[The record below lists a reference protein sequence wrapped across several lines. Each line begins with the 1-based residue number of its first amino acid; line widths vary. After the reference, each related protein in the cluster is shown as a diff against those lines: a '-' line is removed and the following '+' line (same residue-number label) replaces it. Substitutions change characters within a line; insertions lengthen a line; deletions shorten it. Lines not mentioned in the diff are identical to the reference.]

1 MSAGTASETGDDRIK
16 NYVMMEKIGEGT
28 YGIVYK
34 AKCKATNKIVAIK
47 KIRVDGAEEGV
58 PVTTIREVA
67 LLREL
72 KHENIVRLLE
82 VVMPPSKAIYLVFE
96 YMAMDLKKLLDTQP
110 KNKTLNGAVVKKYLG
125 QLVNAIL
132 FCHRRRV
139 LHRDLK
145 PENILIDENGG
156 LKVADFGLCRAF
168 TVPVHIFTHEVV
180 TLWYRA
186 PEILMGASRYSTP
199 VDVWSIGCI
208 FFELL
213 TSKTLFR
220 GDSEIDQ
227 LFRIFR
233 VLGTP
238 TTDTWPEV
246 TQLPNYK
253 PTFPMWRKNI
263 VAELLPEAD
272 CEAVDLLLK
281 MLIYSPR
288 ERISA
293 KDAAAHPYLAGSSA
307 CNQAPEPY
315 EYPLEHV
322 FAPIALFT
330 GASDRFANPKDVQS
344 LRSRLGENIVFDYE
358 VQQET
363 FMHLDFVVGYDAAL
377 MLHEPMI
384 SLVQGWNEPLPQL
397 APPLQTGDFARDQY

>member
-1 MSAGTASETGDDRIK
+1 MN
-16 NYVMMEKIGEGT
+16 NYVIMEKIGEGT
-28 YGIVYK
+28 YGVVYK
-34 AKCKATNKIVAIK
+34 AKCKVTDKIVAMK
-47 KIRVDGAEEGV
+47 KIRVEGEEEGV
-58 PVTTIREVA
+58 PATTLREVT

-72 KHENIVRLLE
+72 THENIVRLVD
-82 VVMPPSKAIYLVFE
+82 VVMTASKAIHLVFE
-96 YMAMDLKKLLDTQP
+96 YMTMDLRKHLDTQP
-110 KNKTLNGAVVKKYLG
+110 DNKTLDAAVVKKYLR
-125 QLVNAIL
+125 QIVDAIL

-145 PENILIDENGG
+145 PANLLIDDNGDI
-156 LKVADFGLCRAF
+156 KVADFGLCRAF
-168 TVPVHIFTHEVV
+168 TLPVRVFTHEVV

-213 TSKTLFR
+213 TSKVLFR

-238 TTDTWPEV
+238 TVDTWPEV
-246 TQLPNYK
+246 TQLPNFK
-253 PTFPMWRKNI
+253 PSFPKWKKNI

-272 CEAVDLLLK
+272 SEAVDLLLK

-293 KDAAAHPYLAGSSA
+293 KGAAAHPYLASSGDSK
-307 CNQAPEPY
+307 QA
-315 EYPLEHV
+315 V
-322 FAPIALFT
+322 DT
-330 GASDRFANPKDVQS
+330 TKKS
-344 LRSRLGENIVFDYE
+344 
-358 VQQET
+358 
-363 FMHLDFVVGYDAAL
+363 
-377 MLHEPMI
+377 
-384 SLVQGWNEPLPQL
+384 
-397 APPLQTGDFARDQY
+397 

>member
-28 YGIVYK
+28 YGVVYK

-82 VVMPPSKAIYLVFE
+82 VVMPPSKAIYLIFE
-96 YMAMDLKKLLDTQP
+96 YMATDLKKLLDTQP
-110 KNKTLNGAVVKKYLG
+110 KNKTLNGAIVKKYLG
-125 QLVNAIL
+125 QLVDAIL
-132 FCHRRRV
+132 FCHQRRV

-145 PENILIDENGG
+145 PENILIDDNGG

-168 TVPVHIFTHEVV
+168 TLPVHIFTHEVV

-186 PEILMGASRYSTP
+186 PEILLGASRYSTP
-199 VDVWSIGCI
+199 VDVWSIECI
-208 FFELL
+208 FELL
-213 TSKTLFR
+213 TGKTLFR

-253 PTFPMWRKNI
+253 PTFPM
-263 VAELLPEAD
+263 
-272 CEAVDLLLK
+272 
-281 MLIYSPR
+281 
-288 ERISA
+288 
-293 KDAAAHPYLAGSSA
+293 
-307 CNQAPEPY
+307 
-315 EYPLEHV
+315 
-322 FAPIALFT
+322 
-330 GASDRFANPKDVQS
+330 
-344 LRSRLGENIVFDYE
+344 
-358 VQQET
+358 
-363 FMHLDFVVGYDAAL
+363 
-377 MLHEPMI
+377 
-384 SLVQGWNEPLPQL
+384 
-397 APPLQTGDFARDQY
+397 

>member
-1 MSAGTASETGDDRIK
+1 MSASETSDDK
-16 NYVMMEKIGEGT
+16 MKDYVIMEKIGEGT
-28 YGIVYK
+28 YGVVYK

-47 KIRVDGAEEGV
+47 KIRVENGDEGV
-58 PVTTIREVA
+58 PATTIREVA

-72 KHENIVRLLE
+72 KHENIVRLID
-82 VVMPPSKAIYLVFE
+82 VIMPPSKAIHLVFE
-96 YMAMDLKKLLDTQP
+96 YMTMDLRKLLDTQA
-110 KNKTLNGAVVKKYLG
+110 KNKTLDGAVVKKYLG
-125 QLVNAIL
+125 QIVDAIL

-145 PENILIDENGG
+145 PANVLIDDNGG

-168 TVPVHIFTHEVV
+168 TLPVGIFTHEVV

-186 PEILMGASRYSTP
+186 PEILLGASRYSTP

-213 TSKTLFR
+213 TGKTLFR

-238 TTDTWPEV
+238 TVNKWPEV

-253 PTFPMWRKNI
+253 PTFPVWRKNI
-263 VAELLPEAD
+263 VAELLPEVD
-272 CEAVDLLLK
+272 CEVVDLLQK
-281 MLIYSPR
+281 MLIYSPG

-293 KDAAAHPYLAGSSA
+293 KGAAAHPYLAGSTYFKQEA
-307 CNQAPEPY
+307 G
-315 EYPLEHV
+315 
-322 FAPIALFT
+322 T
-330 GASDRFANPKDVQS
+330 T
-344 LRSRLGENIVFDYE
+344 ENKG
-358 VQQET
+358 Q
-363 FMHLDFVVGYDAAL
+363 
-377 MLHEPMI
+377 
-384 SLVQGWNEPLPQL
+384 
-397 APPLQTGDFARDQY
+397 